1 MSESGLEKYYRI
13 LEIEED
19 STLQEVEYAYRMLK
33 RIYSSDST
41 AAVPGMRE
49 FSETRRL
56 ELLNEIEEAYK
67 VLKTQLK
74 TRSQVV
80 VPNQRQLVE
89 GTPITG
95 KILYLARN
103 EIGVALDEVSRR
115 IKVGKN
121 YLQALEMEDFDRLPD
136 AAVYVRGF
144 IAAYAE
150 YLGFTAEDL
159 VPGYMLRYNNWVTQ
173 KKEK

>member
-1 MSESGLEKYYRI
+1 MSGTDLEKYYRI

-33 RIYSSDST
+33 RIHSSDST
-41 AAVPGMRE
+41 AAVPGMLE

-56 ELLNEIEEAYK
+56 ELLNDIEEAYK
-67 VLKTQLK
+67 VLETRLK
-74 TRSQVV
+74 TRSQVAA
-80 VPNQRQLVE
+80 PSKRKME
-89 GTPITG
+89 KGTPITG
-95 KILYLARN
+95 EILYRARN
-103 EIGVALDEVSRR
+103 ESGVTLNEVSRR
-115 IKVGKN
+115 TKVGKD

-144 IAAYAE
+144 IVAYAE
-150 YLGFTAEDL
+150 YLGFTAQDI
-159 VPGYMLRYNNWVTQ
+159 VPGYMLRYNNWAAR